1 MSPTRP
7 GRVLIVEDDEELSS
21 LIVELLGADHIAA
34 VAVESGLAAVAFL
47 ESQPLPSLI
56 LLDLG
61 MPGMDGVEFR
71 RRQLEHLAWSRIPV
85 IVLSADHAAGIKAR
99 AMGVEGFLTKP
110 VNPRSLLTLIAR
122 WTS

>member
-1 MSPTRP
+1 MTAAPP
-7 GRVLIVEDDEELSS
+7 GRVLIVEDDEEQSS
-21 LIVELLGADHIAA
+21 LLVELLGADHIAA
-34 VAVESGLAAVAFL
+34 VSVESGLAALAFL

-61 MPGMDGVEFR
+61 MDGAEFR
-71 RRQLEHLAWSRIPV
+71 RRQLENLGWSRIPV